1 MTVALDE
8 IELRYPD
15 AATDVVAIRFRS
27 EATKRGAAPEYE
39 RDAATGDW
47 VLRMPRP
54 ALVAR
59 LEYLLEV
66 VDSAGMTRLSVD
78 PWNPL
83 RARNPFGEMSVL
95 EFSDYRAPAWLS
107 DEEAPAGTLRRL
119 RVRSRR
125 LHANVRGLLW
135 SPPDTDPREPLPL
148 LVVHD
153 GPEYAEYA
161 ALARLLDSAAAEL
174 ELPPLRAALVAPVA
188 GARDE
193 HYSASAR
200 YATAL
205 VEELLPALERRAP
218 TPRSDRR
225 HRVGMGSSL
234 GALAMLHAHRLY
246 PDSFGGLFLQSGSF
260 FRQRF
265 DRYEMGFSRFTR
277 IARFVG
283 TVHGSR
289 GRPDPVPV
297 AMTCGTGEE
306 NLANNRALR
315 DALAR
320 QGYPAELD
328 EHPDAHNWVS
338 WRDALDPHLV
348 SLLQRLWG

>member
-15 AATDVVAIRFRS
+15 ADEAVAAVRFRS
-27 EATKRGAAPEYE
+27 EITKRRAPPEYE

-54 ALVAR
+54 ARVAR

-66 VDSAGMTRLSVD
+66 VDANGASTLTVD

-83 RARNPFGEMSVL
+83 RAPNPFGEMSVL
-95 EFSDYRAPAWLS
+95 EFSDYRAPAWL
-107 DEEAPAGTLRRL
+107 DDDKAPTGMLRRL
-119 RVRSRR
+119 RIRSRGLR
-125 LHANVRGLLW
+125 ANVRGLLW

-161 ALARLLDSAAAEL
+161 GLVRLLESATAEL
-174 ELPPLRAALVAPVA
+174 ELPALRAALIAPVS
-188 GARDE
+188 GQRNE

-200 YATAL
+200 YSSAL
-205 VEELLPALERRAP
+205 VQDVLPALERRAP
-218 TPRSDRR
+218 TPGGRA
-225 HRVGMGSSL
+225 HRIGMGSSL
-234 GALAMLHAHRLY
+234 GALAMLHAHRMY
-246 PDSFGGLFLQSGSF
+246 SDSFGGLFLQSGSF
-260 FRQRF
+260 FRQRL
-265 DRYEMGFSRFTR
+265 DGYELGFSRFAR

-283 TVHGSR
+283 TVQRARTSAA
-289 GRPDPVPV
+289 PIPT

-315 DALAR
+315 DALAA

-328 EHPDAHNWVS
+328 EHPDAHNWIS
-338 WRDALDPHLV
+338 WRDVLDPHLI